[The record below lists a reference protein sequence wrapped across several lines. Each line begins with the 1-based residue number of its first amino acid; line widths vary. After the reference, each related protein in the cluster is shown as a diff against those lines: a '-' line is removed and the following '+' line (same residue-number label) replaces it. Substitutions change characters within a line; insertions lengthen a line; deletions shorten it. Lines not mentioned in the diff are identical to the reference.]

1 MNLEEIMNQIS
12 HPEDLTSTFYP
23 DDMKTNQVFG
33 ILASFPVL
41 FWLPLVAAKESP
53 YGKFCANQGLILFV
67 LEIIVSI
74 ITSILGTV
82 LPHIPI
88 IGGILNWVVGLA
100 GFAVVAGSFLL
111 LIISACQGKARK
123 IPVVGN
129 MFEAFK

>member
-1 MNLEEIMNQIS
+1 MNLEEMMKQIS
-12 HPEDLTSTFYP
+12 HPEDLTSMFYP
-23 DDMKTNQVFG
+23 DDMKTNQIFG

-67 LEIIVSI
+67 LGIIVSI
-74 ITSILGTV
+74 VTSILGAI
-82 LPHIPI
+82 LPHIPL

-100 GFAVVAGSFLL
+100 GFAVTTGAFLL
-111 LIISACQGKARK
+111 LLISACQGKARK

-129 MFEAFK
+129 MFDAFK